1 MLQSPW
7 SRIGLRNLGRNPK
20 RTILTALGLA
30 VGFFTSVVMVGWT
43 QGLMNEMV
51 DNATGLVGGQIE
63 IHDAEFLPERSL
75 YDTIGGR
82 DGIDVEQLV
91 AQVSEDERII
101 AAAPRVY
108 AGGLLSSG
116 DATLAGMLM
125 GVDPEREVALSRF
138 LDDLVAGRLP
148 QPGRN
153 ELVVGTE
160 MARQLESDIG
170 DEVVVVAPGA
180 DGSMGN
186 DLFTLVGTYRT
197 GLVEIDSA
205 FAVLPV
211 QDLQALVV
219 LDESRIHEVVVST
232 EDPWLAEEVA
242 AVVAATLEGEMP
254 GAAVIP
260 WTELTPAIVEYTALV
275 DVFYFV
281 IIVIVFGL
289 AIFGVANTML
299 MATYERRREFAVML
313 AVGTTPRGVVQSVL
327 YEAAALGLFSL
338 ALGGAITWPVMVW
351 WHNAPPDLTGLVG
364 DIEMMGSVVSLTMR
378 VEYDM
383 GFTAMAA
390 AALML
395 TALLSALYPALRAS
409 RVPPADILSG
419 L

>member
-7 SRIGLRNLGRNPK
+7 SRIGMRNLGRHPK
-20 RTILTALGLA
+20 RTVLTAMGLA
-30 VGFFTSVVMVGWT
+30 VGFFTSVVLVGWS
-43 QGLMNEMV
+43 QGLVNQMV
-51 DNATGLVGGQIE
+51 ENSTSLVGGQIE
-63 IHDAEFLPERSL
+63 IHDAEFRPERSL
-75 YDTIGGR
+75 YNTIGGR
-82 DGIDVEQLV
+82 EGVDLDQLLTRATSDVRV
-91 AQVSEDERII
+91 V

-108 AGGLLSSG
+108 AGGLVSSG
-116 DATLAGMLM
+116 DATVAGMLM

-138 LDDLVAGRLP
+138 LDVLTAGRLP
-148 QPGRN
+148 QPGQN

-338 ALGGAITWPVMVW
+338 ALGVAITWPVMVW

-364 DIEMMGSVVSLTMR
+364 DIEMMGSVVSLTMQ

-383 GFTAMAA
+383 GFTTMVAV
-390 AALML
+390 ALML
-395 TALLSALYPALRAS
+395 TSLGSALYPAFRAS
-409 RVPPADILSG
+409 RVPPADTLSG

>member
-20 RTILTALGLA
+20 RTVLTALGLA

-82 DGIDVEQLV
+82 DGIDVEQLI

-338 ALGGAITWPVMVW
+338 ALGVAITWPVMVW

>member
-91 AQVSEDERII
+91 ARVSEDERIV

-138 LDDLVAGRLP
+138 LDDLVTGRLP

-232 EDPWLAEEVA
+232 EDPWLAEELA
-242 AVVAATLEGEMP
+242 AVVAATLEGETP
-254 GAAVIP
+254 GAEVIP

-338 ALGGAITWPVMVW
+338 ALGVAITWPVMVW

>member
-138 LDDLVAGRLP
+138 LDDLMAGRLP

-338 ALGGAITWPVMVW
+338 ALGVAITWPVM
-351 WHNAPPDLTGLVG
+351 ALSISLVL
-364 DIEMMGSVVSLTMR
+364 V
-378 VEYDM
+378 
-383 GFTAMAA
+383 
-390 AALML
+390 
-395 TALLSALYPALRAS
+395 
-409 RVPPADILSG
+409 IL
-419 L
+419 

>member
-20 RTILTALGLA
+20 RTVLTALGLA

-338 ALGGAITWPVMVW
+338 ALGVAITWPVMVW

>member
-7 SRIGLRNLGRNPK
+7 SRIGMRNLARHPK
-20 RTILTALGLA
+20 RTLLTAMGLA
-30 VGFFTSVVMVGWT
+30 VGFFMSVVLVGWS
-43 QGLMNEMV
+43 QGLVNQMV
-51 DNATGLVGGQIE
+51 ENSTSLLGGQLE

-82 DGIDVEQLV
+82 DGVDLDQLLTRATSDVRV
-91 AQVSEDERII
+91 V

-108 AGGLLSSG
+108 AGGLVSSG
-116 DATLAGMLM
+116 NSTVAGMLM

-138 LDDLVAGRLP
+138 LDVLTAGRLP
-148 QPGRN
+148 RAGQN

-160 MARQLESDIG
+160 MARQLEAEIG
-170 DEVVVVAPGA
+170 GELVVVAPAA

-197 GLVEIDSA
+197 GLGEIDSA

-211 QDLQALVV
+211 EDLQALVV
-219 LDESRIHEVVVST
+219 LSAGRVHEIAVST
-232 EDPWLAEEVA
+232 QDPWVAEEVA
-242 AVVAATLEGEMP
+242 AAVTTAVDGEVLEAEVV
-254 GAAVIP
+254 P
-260 WTELTPAIVEYTALV
+260 WTELNPALVEYAELASSM
-275 DVFYFV
+275 YGL
-281 IIVIVFGL
+281 ILVIVFGL

-313 AVGTTPRGVVQSVL
+313 AVGTTPRGVVLSVL
-327 YEAAALGLFSL
+327 YEALALGLF
-338 ALGGAITWPVMVW
+338 ALVLGVVVTGPVMIW

-364 DIEMMGSVVSLTMR
+364 EIEMMGSVVSLTMQ
-378 VEYDM
+378 VEYDVN
-383 GFTAMAA
+383 FAV
-390 AALML
+390 L
-395 TALLSALYPALRAS
+395 TAVALLATAVLAAFYPAVRAS

>member
-82 DGIDVEQLV
+82 DGIDVEQLI
-91 AQVSEDERII
+91 ARVSEDERIV

-138 LDDLVAGRLP
+138 LDDLVTGRLP

-232 EDPWLAEEVA
+232 EDPWLAEELA
-242 AVVAATLEGEMP
+242 AVVAATLEGETP

-260 WTELTPAIVEYTALV
+260 WTELAPAIVEYTALV

-338 ALGGAITWPVMVW
+338 ALGVAITWPVMVW

-383 GFTAMAA
+383 GFTTVAA
-390 AALML
+390 VALML
-395 TALLSALYPALRAS
+395 TALLSALYPAFRAS

>member
-20 RTILTALGLA
+20 RTVLTALGLA

-138 LDDLVAGRLP
+138 LDDSVAGRLP

>member
-20 RTILTALGLA
+20 RTVLTALGLA

-138 LDDLVAGRLP
+138 LDDLVTGRLP

-338 ALGGAITWPVMVW
+338 ALGVAITWPVMVW

-383 GFTAMAA
+383 GFAAMAA

>member
-82 DGIDVEQLV
+82 DGIDVDQLV

-338 ALGGAITWPVMVW
+338 ALGVAITWPVMVW

>member
-82 DGIDVEQLV
+82 DGIDVEQLI

>member
-82 DGIDVEQLV
+82 DGIDVEQLI
-91 AQVSEDERII
+91 ARVSEDERIV
-101 AAAPRVY
+101 AVAPRVY

-138 LDDLVAGRLP
+138 LDDLVTGRLP

-232 EDPWLAEEVA
+232 EDPWLAEELA
-242 AVVAATLEGEMP
+242 AVVAATLEGETP
-254 GAAVIP
+254 GAEVIP

-338 ALGGAITWPVMVW
+338 ALGVAITWPVMVW

-383 GFTAMAA
+383 GFTTVAA
-390 AALML
+390 VALML
-395 TALLSALYPALRAS
+395 TALLSALYPAFRAS

>member
-138 LDDLVAGRLP
+138 LDDLVTGRLP

-338 ALGGAITWPVMVW
+338 ALGVAITWPVMVW

>member
-91 AQVSEDERII
+91 ARVSEDERII

-138 LDDLVAGRLP
+138 LDDLMAGRLP

-338 ALGGAITWPVMVW
+338 ALGVAITWPV
-351 WHNAPPDLTGLVG
+351 AQC
-364 DIEMMGSVVSLTMR
+364 
-378 VEYDM
+378 
-383 GFTAMAA
+383 
-390 AALML
+390 
-395 TALLSALYPALRAS
+395 AS
-409 RVPPADILSG
+409 RFNRTRRRHRDDGVSG
-419 L
+419 IAHDAGRV

>member
-20 RTILTALGLA
+20 RTVLTALGLA

-91 AQVSEDERII
+91 AQLSEDERII

-138 LDDLVAGRLP
+138 LDDLVTGRLP

-338 ALGGAITWPVMVW
+338 ALGVAITWPVMVW

>member
-338 ALGGAITWPVMVW
+338 ALGVAITWPVMVW

>member
-116 DATLAGMLM
+116 DATLAGILM

-138 LDDLVAGRLP
+138 LDDLVTGRLP

-281 IIVIVFGL
+281 VIVIVFGL

-338 ALGGAITWPVMVW
+338 ALGVAITWPVMVW

-364 DIEMMGSVVSLTMR
+364 DIEMMGSVVSLTIR

>member
-63 IHDAEFLPERSL
+63 IHDAEFRPERSL

-82 DGIDVEQLV
+82 DGIDVDQVL
-91 AQVSEDERII
+91 AQVSDDDRII
-101 AAAPRVY
+101 AVAPRVY

-116 DATLAGMLM
+116 DSTVAGMLM

-138 LDDLVAGRLP
+138 LDDLTAGRLP

-160 MARQLESDIG
+160 MARQLESAIG
-170 DEVVVVAPGA
+170 DELVLVAPGA

-211 QDLQALVV
+211 EDLQALVV
-219 LDESRIHEVVVST
+219 LDESRIHEIAVST
-232 EDPWLAEEVA
+232 QDPWLAEEVA
-242 AVVAATLEGEMP
+242 AAIAATLEGEAL
-254 GAAVIP
+254 GTEVVP
-260 WTELTPAIVEYTALV
+260 WTELTPAIVEYTALA
-275 DVFYFV
+275 DVFYYV

-313 AVGTTPRGVVQSVL
+313 AVGATPGGVVKSVL
-327 YEAAALGLFSL
+327 YEAAAMGLFSL
-338 ALGGAITWPVMVW
+338 ALGVAITWPVMVW

-364 DIEMMGSVVSLTMR
+364 DIEMMGSVVSLTMQ

-383 GFTAMAA
+383 GFTTMVAV
-390 AALML
+390 ALML
-395 TALLSALYPALRAS
+395 TSLGSALYPAFRAS
-409 RVPPADILSG
+409 RVPPADTLSG

>member
-1 MLQSPW
+1 MRRASQFAHFGRQRVAAAPD
-7 SRIGLRNLGRNPK
+7 GLDERRVLGVWLYLLAQAADLIVDRAVEGVGLPP
-20 RTILTALGLA
+20 LG
-30 VGFFTSVVMVGWT
+30 
-43 QGLMNEMV
+43 
-51 DNATGLVGGQIE
+51 
-63 IHDAEFLPERSL
+63 
-75 YDTIGGR
+75 
-82 DGIDVEQLV
+82 DVEQLV

-138 LDDLVAGRLP
+138 LDDLVTGRLP

-338 ALGGAITWPVMVW
+338 ALGVAITWPVMVW

>member
-82 DGIDVEQLV
+82 DGIDVEQLI
-91 AQVSEDERII
+91 ARVSEDERIV

-232 EDPWLAEEVA
+232 EDPWLAEELA
-242 AVVAATLEGEMP
+242 AVVAATLEGETP

-338 ALGGAITWPVMVW
+338 ALGVAITWPVMVW

-383 GFTAMAA
+383 GFTTMAA
-390 AALML
+390 VALML
-395 TALLSALYPALRAS
+395 TALLSALYPAFRAS